1 MQVFRSTA
9 IVAPF
14 PRRSV
19 SARTLRM
26 WCTPE
31 VILALTDLTDEA
43 TLLPHIINHARQGN
57 ARIILAHIQDAPT
70 PGVREIRET
79 LDLLARRLRWLG
91 FTCEPVMLSGRPERE
106 IPFLARSCGVDRVL
120 FEFKEEADPTKRQY
134 PPLPEQLLRALD
146 VPVCAIGRNAVH
158 SIRTTIRNVTLAI
171 SSESRCEIPLSFACR
186 LAQEFRAKLN
196 VLHVAE
202 EGSSDTAT
210 RDCVLARLPFSTWRE
225 AELFCPSEIV
235 VREGQPV
242 DGILDY
248 CATTQQDLIILCS
261 SGSNRS
267 AESWRKGVSYR
278 TIAGARCPVFIA
290 GDNSGR
296 AVDVLEMTVS
306 EEFSPRGEELTEEEE
321 RRKSHR
327 GAGV

>member
-1 MQVFRSTA
+1 
-9 IVAPF
+9 
-14 PRRSV
+14 
-19 SARTLRM
+19 M
-26 WCTPE
+26 WCTPD

-43 TLLPHIINHARQGN
+43 TLLPHIINQARHSN
-57 ARIILAHIQDAPT
+57 ARIILAHIQNAPA
-70 PGVREIRET
+70 PGVREVRET

-106 IPFLARSCGVDRVL
+106 IPFLVRSCAVDRVL
-120 FEFKEEADPTKRQY
+120 FEFKDEADPTMKQY
-134 PPLPEQLLRALD
+134 PPFPEQLLRALD
-146 VPVCAIGRNAVH
+146 VPVCAIGRNAIH
-158 SIRTTIRNVTLAI
+158 SIRTAIRNVTLAI
-171 SSESRCEIPLSFACR
+171 SPESRCEVPLSFACR

-202 EGSSDTAT
+202 QGSSDTAT
-210 RDCVLARLPFSTWRE
+210 REGVRARLPFSTWRE

-242 DGILDY
+242 DEILDY

-261 SGSNRS
+261 SGSNGS
-267 AESWRKGVSYR
+267 AETWQKGVSYR

-306 EEFSPRGEELTEEEE
+306 EKFSPRGEELTEEEE
-321 RRKSHR
+321 RRKSHS